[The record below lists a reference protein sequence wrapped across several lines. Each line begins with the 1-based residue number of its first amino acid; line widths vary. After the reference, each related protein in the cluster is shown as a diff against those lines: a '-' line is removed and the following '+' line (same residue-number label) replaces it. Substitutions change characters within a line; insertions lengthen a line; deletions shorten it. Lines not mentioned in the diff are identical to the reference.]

1 MLGRRRRREEPAY
14 LERGGVTGVGLIML
28 ELRLLRL
35 FKLLAWLV
43 AADRR
48 ELEEIMGRLAGRGM
62 APGGRLPRTGK
73 SGGLEAP
80 IEEKAAVAAL
90 WRRYISRPGRMP
102 AAPATRGGG

>member
-1 MLGRRRRREEPAY
+1 MSREKERDY
-14 LERGGVTGVGLIML
+14 LDSGGVTGVGLMML
-28 ELRLLRL
+28 ELKLLRLLR
-35 FKLLAWLV
+35 LLAWLV

-48 ELEEIMGRLAGRGM
+48 ELEEIIGRLAGRGM

>member
-1 MLGRRRRREEPAY
+1 MSRCVSGPDY
-14 LERGGVTGVGLIML
+14 LESGGVTGVGLIIL

-43 AADRR
+43 AADKR
-48 ELEEIMGRLAGRGM
+48 ELEEIIGRLAGRGM
-62 APGGRLPRTGK
+62 APGGRPPRTGK
-73 SGGLEAP
+73 SGGLEPP
-80 IEEKAAVAAL
+80 IEEKAALAAL